1 MALDVGLADSEG
13 GRLRSS
19 PQVAFR
25 DDGYYWFLYP
35 LIEGLRES
43 HGKYIDLYGE
53 AEFRRSELSL
63 LTRFLGDAEVLIQ
76 SQPARWKVHVGM
88 QTGTEKRELP
98 VEVERGKFM
107 SLILQLRDVVAAAEA
122 DGISVLF
129 IGD

>member
-1 MALDVGLADSEG
+1 MALDVGLADSER

-35 LIEGLRES
+35 LIEQLRKS
-43 HGKYIDLYGE
+43 HGKYIDLHGE
-53 AEFRRSELSL
+53 AEFRRGELSL
-63 LTRFLGDAEVLIQ
+63 LTRFLGDAEVLVQ
-76 SQPARWKVHVGM
+76 SRPVRWKVQVGT
-88 QTGTEKRELP
+88 QTGPEKRELR

-122 DGISVLF
+122 DGTSVLF

>member
-1 MALDVGLADSEG
+1 VALDVGLADSEG

-35 LIEGLRES
+35 LIEGLRKS

-76 SQPARWKVHVGM
+76 SQPARWKVHVGT

-122 DGISVLF
+122 DGTSVLF

>member
-1 MALDVGLADSEG
+1 
-13 GRLRSS
+13 
-19 PQVAFR
+19 
-25 DDGYYWFLYP
+25 
-35 LIEGLRES
+35 
-43 HGKYIDLYGE
+43 LYGE

-76 SQPARWKVHVGM
+76 SQPARWKVHVGT

-122 DGISVLF
+122 DGTSVLF